1 MDTRESWLI
10 GLHDIITKNYALS
23 EWMDR
28 AKKCYFKKWQ
38 ADSDTLFAD
47 RPLPALFVSQ
57 HISSQPDDDMFIIS
71 RPLTYP
77 QVIM

>member
-1 MDTRESWLI
+1 
-10 GLHDIITKNYALS
+10 
-23 EWMDR
+23 MDR
-28 AKKCYFKKWQ
+28 AKRWYFKKWQ

-47 RPLPALFVSQ
+47 RPLPALFVRQ